1 MATLLFNWSGK
12 YSMKLQHKI
21 IIMPIIVMLAIFIIS
36 LVSIEFHLKETLQE
50 QLEQKLRTFATF
62 ALSEATTNINK
73 NNNIVFAE
81 SLDKVA
87 KDIAKMSSSRITYIS
102 TTGDVLADSSIPFQE
117 IKRMDNHL
125 KRLEVSVALKSYEGI
140 IYRYSDTLNKNMV
153 YLAIYNKHSK
163 LIVRTSM
170 STDAYLKAILS
181 IRWTFLAIIFS
192 SIIVVV
198 FFGVLAI
205 GLIKKAVNNERALQ
219 ESRIIARTREIT
231 LIQTMTTMLN
241 AAYTLDDA
249 AIILLNIM
257 PKLLPSL
264 SGAIFLLDENSSLN
278 EASHWGEDWHHDI
291 ATMTKNRWLLQDQNS
306 NEDHSRCQP
315 SNYNFCVD
323 LIHDGEFIGILQLVS
338 EEKII
343 DEQYQNLTKNLV
355 PQLSSA
361 LTNIQLKDSLRNQAI
376 RDPLT
381 GLYNRRFMLEAFE
394 QVLNRAERHNSCLAI
409 LMIDLDHFKN
419 FNDTYGHEAG
429 DKVLEM
435 VAEQF
440 KRNLRLEDIACR
452 YGGEE
457 FCILCPDTGIRE
469 AHVLAEKLRHCIAE
483 QQVIYQEQAL
493 DKVTLSVGI
502 SIYPNHG
509 NSSNEL
515 LQQADKALYN
525 AKEQG
530 RNCAVVT
537 RIKVPYYQG

>member
-21 IIMPIIVMLAIFIIS
+21 IIMPIIVMLTIFIIS

-50 QLEQKLRTFATF
+50 QLEHKLRTFATF
-62 ALSEATTNINK
+62 ALSEATTNI

-102 TTGDVLADSSIPFQE
+102 TNGDVLADSSIPFQE

-198 FFGVLAI
+198 VFGVLAI

>member
-1 MATLLFNWSGK
+1 
-12 YSMKLQHKI
+12 MKLQHKI
-21 IIMPIIVMLAIFIIS
+21 IIMPIIVMLTIFIIS

-50 QLEQKLRTFATF
+50 QLEHKLRTFATF
-62 ALSEATTNINK
+62 ALSEATTNI

-102 TTGDVLADSSIPFQE
+102 TNGDVLADSSIPFQE

-198 FFGVLAI
+198 VFGVLAI

>member
-21 IIMPIIVMLAIFIIS
+21 IIMPIIVMLTIFIIS

-50 QLEQKLRTFATF
+50 QLEHKLRTFATF
-62 ALSEATTNINK
+62 ALSEATTNI

-102 TTGDVLADSSIPFQE
+102 TNGDVLADSSIPFQE

>member
-1 MATLLFNWSGK
+1 
-12 YSMKLQHKI
+12 
-21 IIMPIIVMLAIFIIS
+21 MLTIFIIS
-36 LVSIEFHLKETLQE
+36 IVSIEFHLKETLQK

-73 NNNIVFAE
+73 KNNITFAE

-87 KDIAKMSSSRITYIS
+87 KDIAKLSSSRITYIS
-102 TTGDVLADSSIPFQE
+102 NNGDVLADSSIPFQK
-117 IKRMDNHL
+117 IKLMDNHL
-125 KRLEVSVALKSYEGI
+125 KRLEVSVALKSNEGI

-153 YLAIYNKHSK
+153 YLAIYNEQSK

-170 STDAYLKAILS
+170 PADAYLNAILS
-181 IRWTFLAIIFS
+181 IRWIFLAIIFS
-192 SIIVVV
+192 SIIVVII
-198 FFGVLAI
+198 FGILAI

-241 AAYTLDDA
+241 AANTLDDA
-249 AIILLNIM
+249 AIVLLNIM

-264 SGAIFLLDENSSLN
+264 SGAIFLLDENGSLN
-278 EASHWGEDWHHDI
+278 EVSHWGEDWHHDI

-306 NEDHSRCQP
+306 NEGHSRCHS
-315 SNYNFCVD
+315 SNYNFSVD

-338 EEKII
+338 EERII
-343 DEQYQNLTKNLV
+343 DEQYQSLTKNLV

-361 LTNIQLKDSLRNQAI
+361 LTNIQLKDTLRNQAI

-394 QVLNRAERHNSCLAI
+394 QALNRAERHKSCLAV

-440 KRNLRLEDIACR
+440 KSNLRLEDIACR

-457 FCILCPDTGIRE
+457 FCIICPDTGVRE
-469 AHVLAEKLRHCIAE
+469 AHVLAEKLRHCIAG
-483 QQVIYQEQAL
+483 QQVIYQSQAL
-493 DKVTLSVGI
+493 DRVTLSVGI

-509 NSSNEL
+509 HSSNEL

-530 RNCAVVT
+530 RNCTVVT